1 MQEPY
6 VIMNTG
12 FRNLHDG
19 EPAAAR
25 PSGLPSGYQI
35 DIRVPYYRGIFLSSV
50 HSLELSVDGQ
60 VIAPES
66 MSIEVSG
73 RTFSMAQMYEADS
86 VRWGFGD
93 PAHLRVKRPGGLA
106 PGIHEVKVSMVIRKS
121 YLPASDPE
129 HLYEDFPGLWKDGKY
144 STFIEGP
151 TVVTRRMTLVQ

>member
-1 MQEPY
+1 MQDPY

-12 FRNLHDG
+12 FKNLPDVS
-19 EPAAAR
+19 AR
-25 PSGLPSGYQI
+25 AGYQI

-50 HSLELSVDGQ
+50 HSLELAVDGQ

-66 MSIEVSG
+66 MRIRVSG
-73 RTFSMAQMYEADS
+73 QTFTMAQMLEADE

-93 PAHLRVKRPGGLA
+93 PATLLVAHPGGLR
-106 PGIHEVKVSMVIRKS
+106 PGIHEVRVAIVIRKS
-121 YLPASDPE
+121 YLPATDPE
-129 HLYEDFPGLWKDGKY
+129 HLYEDFPGLWKNGKY